1 MAAND
6 YTRSVSITPQSS
18 SYSWSTPPSWIT
30 IIQFGAS
37 NDWVITIAANTG
49 AYRSA
54 TISVTHSNGVTTDS
68 INIIQEGVS
77 SGGGAGIPTATPIV
91 PTATPIVPT
100 ATPIVPTATPLQ
112 PLTFSLY
119 SSVEGSL
126 ATGRSYTW
134 NLSGFPQTG
143 HKIHMGIY
151 GKDQVYTIT
160 GTSGYDLSYAVI
172 GAAYA
177 AFLNGLTSANWI
189 GGTSYT
195 YTQNNPKGFEPTAS
209 YDAVN
214 NRLTFNMNWQN
225 QISVPYT
232 TSS

>member
-91 PTATPIVPT
+91 PTATPAATSSGGAGIPT
-100 ATPIVPTATPLQ
+100 ATPIPAPTATPPPTSSGGAGITAYTYSVFGTDFYSFGNVSYINQ
-112 PLTFSLY
+112 AGEYRS
-119 SSVEGSL
+119 SSVGYNQTISIC
-126 ATGRSYTW
+126 ARSIISQ
-134 NLSGFPQTG
+134 SGCNVT
-143 HKIHMGIY
+143 
-151 GKDQVYTIT
+151 
-160 GTSGYDLSYAVI
+160 
-172 GAAYA
+172 
-177 AFLNGLTSANWI
+177 N
-189 GGTSYT
+189 T
-195 YTQNNPKGFEPTAS
+195 YSMCF
-209 YDAVN
+209 
-214 NRLTFNMNWQN
+214 
-225 QISVPYT
+225 
-232 TSS
+232 